1 MNKRIGLVVIL
12 AIVLA
17 CLIFSNSFT
26 RSEAYDDVWWNS
38 SWHYRIKFEV
48 NHSQINRTDWPV
60 EYQMNFTYL
69 LENMSV
75 SGTFDNLSARLVEYN
90 GSDGSILHELPVQF
104 DPDNNYDATA
114 SATGEV
120 VFILNGT
127 MLEDDSDSRFFYLY
141 FDTVE
146 NGQKQERSWIF
157 DELGYN
163 MSYTWDGETFEI
175 NNTNYIFYFDT
186 DGGENTSG
194 LYRIHDIVWEEENFI
209 YSTGAQRTREYL
221 KFTNGS
227 NNFTWHLNGSANF
240 TLGPVRITVTQE
252 GDEIYWNEPSNETNE
267 TSIVKKYHFYP
278 NIRWYR
284 LEFNVTN
291 TGTQAVNRSAE
302 LGAPRFDA
310 SLAYFNPG
318 IFDQNKT
325 DPASFLRVYSTTNP
339 GHELGIILENES
351 VPDFHVDNDS
361 SIDYVGINLSSV
373 NLPVDSSLWMRSIF
387 ISGHST
393 RAPDIVYDVR
403 DGILTPIDVSISAS
417 EKWVISSESQTNYTI
432 YNRNE
437 TVLLWANITVD
448 GWNLTN
454 HTNATLDMGTPSTS
468 DDLNIILY
476 DDGDSGHGDQAAGD
490 NVWSNLY
497 VLPNDSAEGEWNMTA
512 KIYNNESYLLNVS
525 YYIFNV
531 TAQFY
536 ASLVVDEA
544 TESGLPDR
552 EVNATLWLKNY
563 RQDTNISDAEDVNC
577 TFYHKDNPGDKTN
590 VDNITDNGDGSY
602 SINFTAPSE
611 LGLYYLNCTAI
622 KDGNNRTAYD
632 NFAVEAPTTNAS
644 VTPSPVSKVLTNVTW
659 FDNETF
665 LLTITMEN
673 IGNGT
678 AYDTNMTITV
688 PQNFSTYNT
697 SYECDDVLIDLNCVW
712 ELNVTALAASANET
726 YTFNITTNWTNPD
739 DSTDYNYTLFNVT
752 IAQNPIMVVDTNNLS
767 VRVGPGFEKLM
778 GTMNINST
786 GNYRIEDANF
796 TVTGL
801 DDFQFIFNPT
811 GPISSINPGTDQD
824 VTVTV
829 NVSSEQSPGIFNGTL
844 NVSTSNIGF
853 HLINL
858 TVIVS
863 GTNVSI
869 NVTPENFTTDIVNWY
884 TSDSFNLSVNTTNIG
899 LVTAF
904 DTEINLSMNLNYF
917 NATNGTTY
925 DCGNVSVNSSCNVTY
940 NVTVMNGTPE
950 GNYTINVTVSWE
962 ETDIGTIYNWSI
974 VNITVTSNITLE
986 VDKTSVTGSLEHGTS
1001 GSFGNVTVLSAGN
1014 DIVYNVTLNMT
1025 GLDNFSANL
1034 SSVGPYDLS
1043 TGQSQLI
1050 LLNATIPFSY
1060 PPGTYNGTLN
1070 ITSNNAG
1077 NFSLNV
1083 SLTVPVNGSWFVN
1096 ETQCEH
1102 SQSPEEGIACVV
1114 LVNNTGNVLLD
1125 FNVTPSELNHTNVS
1139 TTNFTINVSDEYE
1152 LIFYYNVSGIAGQA
1166 TWTANYTINA
1176 TNASASPDEIDVKII
1191 LSPYIKPLVDV
1202 EVIPN
1207 VTEQLGT
1214 VVIYSNV
1221 TAQSDRPIQMPI
1233 NVTVTMPNGTNNTV
1247 PMTRLYWEG
1256 CTGSGPGSVSCWYAY
1271 YPSTWGN
1278 ATYMGNYTAYVYA
1291 EDDLGENETGS
1302 ATFSLYTKLDPL
1314 MFTLSDEYSNQGYQG
1329 SIYYRAEDVSGDV
1342 VLGNTTVEVIILNPD
1357 NETIFNNSYVTES
1370 DGFIRNNYGGIYID
1384 FPTYGYPTGNY
1395 TVFANSI
1402 YYEEELGFYVNSSQN
1417 HNFTM
1422 VDHPPSYGI
1431 HADMRIYPLWYQNS
1445 IMKFVMWF
1453 TDSSGML
1460 TDPDIIELNITD
1472 PADNPYFNVNM
1483 ASMTKESTGVYTYNY
1498 AMPPSAPVGIY
1509 DVFLNA
1515 SIEGYQTVA
1524 YDYIRVSMGGPYDV
1538 DITIDESDKEVEPGD
1553 IVNFEIYV
1561 ENMGDVDNADVLIEY
1576 WVSGGG
1582 QTWDY
1587 QHISA
1592 NIRAGENKTFDENT
1606 DPSVS
1611 VYVFT
1616 SQPPGDY
1623 ILNLKVTYDSVQ
1635 NLYATSNDT
1644 FEVIGE
1650 APAPPPSGDE
1660 GGEPEAAPGA
1670 GGGQARLNITEY
1682 DKEVGVEV
1690 GVIRYVNVV
1699 VKNTGDAA
1707 ATNVQLTARST
1718 EDNWFLIEPKNV
1730 GTLAAG
1736 EETTFTIKILVPFGI
1751 ESGQHEVMITATS
1764 NQSEDSKIFTLFVFT
1779 SRKELIDF
1787 ELVRLKAKLRE
1798 LKTRTESAKAAGYEV
1813 SPVED
1818 LIKDIENEIELAE
1831 NYLQKELYDAALDS
1845 VYNAWQLI
1853 REAEDLLEDI
1863 LLRGL
1868 LPWWVILVVIFA
1880 VVIAILVIFM
1890 RRMMKNLRIL
1900 LRGRLS
1906 EARQVAGAVKP
1917 KGDVD
1922 LLRTDK
1928 AKNQRMLRLLESQ
1941 YKSGIISKDAFDSMR
1956 KRSEEKINEIDKKIR
1971 DALK

>member
-1 MNKRIGLVVIL
+1 MNKRIGLVLIL
-12 AIVLA
+12 AVVLA
-17 CLIFSNSFT
+17 GFVVSNSFT
-26 RSEAYDDVWWNS
+26 RSENYNDVWWNS
-38 SWHYRIKFEV
+38 SWHYRIRFEV

-75 SGTFDNLSARLVEYN
+75 SGTFDNLSVRLVEYN
-90 GSDGSILHELPVQF
+90 DSDGSILHELPVQF
-104 DPDNNYDATA
+104 DPDGNYDAA
-114 SATGEV
+114 SSATGEV

-127 MLEDDSDSRFFYLY
+127 MYSNNSDSRFFYLY

-146 NGQKQERSWIF
+146 NGQKQERNWSF
-157 DELGYN
+157 QETGYN
-163 MSYTWDGETFEI
+163 MSRTWNGEVFMI
-175 NNTNYIFYFDT
+175 NNTNYLFYFDT

-194 LYRIHDIVWEEENFI
+194 LFRIYDIPWEEENFI
-209 YSTGAQRTREYL
+209 YSTGSARTREYL

-227 NNFTWHLNGSANF
+227 HNFTWYLNGSANF
-240 TLGPVRITVTQE
+240 TMGPVRITVTQE
-252 GDEIYWNEPSNETNE
+252 GDEIYWNEPGNETDE
-267 TSIVKKYHFYP
+267 TSIVKKYYFYP
-278 NIRWYR
+278 NIQWYR
-284 LEFNVTN
+284 MELNVTN
-291 TGTQAVNRSAE
+291 TGAQAVDRGAE
-302 LGAPRFDA
+302 LGAPKFDA
-310 SLAYFNPG
+310 SLAYNLPG

-351 VPDFHVDNDS
+351 VSNFHVDNDS

-373 NLPVDSSLWMRSIF
+373 NIPADSFLWLKSIF
-387 ISGHST
+387 VSGHST
-393 RAPDIVYDVR
+393 RSPDIVYDVR
-403 DGILTPIDVSISAS
+403 DGILTPIEVAVSAA
-417 EKWVISSESQTNYTI
+417 EKWILESHSQTNYTV

-437 TVLLWANITVD
+437 TVLLWINITID

-468 DDLNIILY
+468 DDVNIILH
-476 DDGDSGHGDQAAGD
+476 DDGDSGHGDQEAGD

-497 VLPNDSAEGEWNMTA
+497 ALPNDSAEGEWNLTA
-512 KIYNNESYLLNVS
+512 RIYNNDSHLLNES

-536 ASLVVDEA
+536 VSLLVDLP
-544 TESGLPDR
+544 SGGLPNR
-552 EVNATLWLKNY
+552 EVNATLWAKNY
-563 RQDTNISDAEDVNC
+563 RQDTGIPNAEDVNC
-577 TFYHKDNPGDKTN
+577 TFYYKDTPNNKTN
-590 VDNITDNGDGSY
+590 VDNITDNGNGSY
-602 SINFTAPSE
+602 RINFTAPSE
-611 LGLYYLNCTAI
+611 IGLYYLNCTVV
-622 KDGNNRTAYD
+622 KDGNNGTDYD
-632 NFAVEAPTTNAS
+632 NFGVESPTTNVS
-644 VTPSPVSKVLTNVTW
+644 LSTSPISKTLTNVTW
-659 FDNETF
+659 YDNETF
-665 LLTITMEN
+665 LLTITMDN
-673 IGNGT
+673 TGNGT
-678 AYDTNMTITV
+678 AYNPNITLSV
-688 PQNFSTYNT
+688 PQNFTTENT
-697 SYECDDVLIDLNCVW
+697 SYFCNDTLASLSCVW
-712 ELNVTALAASANET
+712 ELNVTALATSTNET
-726 YTFNITTNWTNPD
+726 YEFNITINWTNPD
-739 DSTDYNYTLFNVT
+739 DSTDYNYTTFNVT
-752 IAQNPIMVVDTNNLS
+752 IAQNPIMVVDTDNLS
-767 VRVGPGFEKLM
+767 ARVGPGFEKQM
-778 GTMNINST
+778 GTMNANST
-786 GNYRIEDANF
+786 GNYRIEDVNF

-801 DDFQFIFNPT
+801 EDFQFIFNPT
-811 GPISSINPGTDQD
+811 GPISYINPGGDQD

-829 NVSSEQSPGIFNGTL
+829 NVSSDHAPGIFNGTL
-844 NVSTSNIGF
+844 NVSTSNDGF
-853 HLINL
+853 HIINL

-869 NVTPENFTTDIVNWY
+869 NVTPGNFTTDIVNWY
-884 TSDSFNLSVNTTNIG
+884 VSDYFNLSVNTTNIG

-904 DTEINLSMNLNYF
+904 DTEINLSMDLNYF

-925 DCGNVSVNSSCNVTY
+925 DCGNVSVGSSCNLTY
-940 NVTVMNGTPE
+940 NFTVMNGTPA

-962 ETDIGTIYNWSI
+962 ETDIGTVYNWSI
-974 VNITVTSNITLE
+974 VNVTVTSNITLE
-986 VDKTSVTGSLEHGTS
+986 VDKTSVAGSLEHGTN

-1014 DIVYNVTLNMT
+1014 DVVYNVTLNLT
-1025 GLDNFSANL
+1025 GLENFSANL
-1034 SSVGPYDLS
+1034 SSEGPYDLS
-1043 TGQSQLI
+1043 TGQSQFI
-1050 LLNATIPFSY
+1050 LLNATIPFAY
-1060 PPGTYNGTLN
+1060 PPGIYNGTLN
-1070 ITSNNAG
+1070 ITSNNAE

-1083 SLTVPVNGSWFVN
+1083 SLTVPVNGSWYVN

-1102 SQSPEEGIACVV
+1102 SQSPDEGVACVV

-1139 TTNFTINVSDEYE
+1139 TTNFTVNASDEYE
-1152 LIFYYNVSGIAGQA
+1152 LIFYYNVTGIAGQS

-1176 TNASASPDEIDVKII
+1176 TNLSAEPDEIDVKII
-1191 LSPYIKPLVDV
+1191 MSPYIKPLVDA

-1207 VTEQLGT
+1207 STEQLGS
-1214 VVIYSNV
+1214 VLIYSNV
-1221 TAQSDRPIQMPI
+1221 TAQSDRPILMPV
-1233 NVTVTMPNGTNNTV
+1233 NVTVTRPDGTNDTV
-1247 PMTRLYWEG
+1247 SMTRLYWQG
-1256 CTGSGPGSVSCWYAY
+1256 CTGSGPGSTSCWYAY

-1278 ATYMGNYTAYVYA
+1278 TTYMGNYTAYVYA

-1302 ATFSLYTKLDPL
+1302 DSFYVYTKLNPL

-1329 SIYYRAEDVSGDV
+1329 SVYYRSKDVSGEV
-1342 VLGNTTVEVIILNPD
+1342 IIGNVSVDVIILNPD
-1357 NETIFNNSYVTES
+1357 NETTFNNSYVTES
-1370 DGFIRNNYGGIYID
+1370 DGFIRNDYNGIYID
-1384 FPTYGYPTGNY
+1384 FPTYGYPAGNY
-1395 TVFANSI
+1395 TILVNST
-1402 YYEEELGFYVNSSQN
+1402 YYEEQPDLYVNSTQN
-1417 HNFTM
+1417 YTFTM

-1460 TDPDIIELNITD
+1460 TDPDNISLYVTN
-1472 PADNPYFNVNM
+1472 PADQPYFSTTK
-1483 ASMTKESTGVYTYNY
+1483 ASMIKESTGVYTYSF
-1498 AMPPSAPVGIY
+1498 AMPPSAPIGIY
-1509 DVFLNA
+1509 DVVLNA
-1515 SIEGYQTVA
+1515 SIGGYYTVA

-1592 NIRAGENKTFDENT
+1592 NIRAGENKTFDAST

-1611 VYVFT
+1611 AYVFT
-1616 SQPPGDY
+1616 SQPPGGY
-1623 ILNLKVTYDSVQ
+1623 VLNLKVTYDSVH

-1660 GGEPEAAPGA
+1660 GGEPEGAGPG
-1670 GGGQARLNITEY
+1670 GGGQAILNITEY

-1690 GVIRYVNVV
+1690 GVIRYVNIA

-1718 EDNWFLIEPKNV
+1718 EENWFLIEPKNV
-1730 GTLAAG
+1730 GSLAAG
-1736 EETTFTIKILVPFGI
+1736 EEVTFTIKILVPFGI

-1764 NQSEDSKIFTLFVFT
+1764 NQSDDTEIFTLFVFT

-1787 ELVRLKAKLRE
+1787 ELVRLKARLRE
-1798 LKTRTESAKAAGYEV
+1798 LKTRTENAKAAGYDV

-1831 NYLQKELYDAALDS
+1831 NYLQKELYDAALDA

-1853 REAEDLLEDI
+1853 KEAEDLLEDI
-1863 LLRGL
+1863 LARGL
-1868 LPWWVILVVIFA
+1868 LPWWVILIIVFG
-1880 VVIAILVIFM
+1880 VVIAVLVVFM

-1922 LLRTDK
+1922 ILRTEK
-1928 AKNQRMLRLLESQ
+1928 SKNQRMLGLLESQ
-1941 YKSGIISKDAFDSMR
+1941 YRSGIISKDAYESMR
-1956 KRSEEKINEIDKKIR
+1956 KRSEEKINEIDRKIR
-1971 DALK
+1971 EALK